1 MTRTA
6 SRTAVTAALTATGLA
21 GLLGIA
27 AHPAAAAAAPCVQH
41 IAVIN
46 NGAYAMSFLVTDRTG
61 ITSAPTDT
69 YLINNFRVIDL
80 TGTPIPAGGDVRPV
94 ITATAG
100 DTVPS
105 ADFVS
110 SCANGQ
116 TATYSATGT
125 TLSPQVTLVR

>member
-6 SRTAVTAALTATGLA
+6 ARTAATAALTAAGLA
-21 GLLGIA
+21 GLLGA
-27 AHPAAAAAAPCVQH
+27 TAQPAAAAAAPCVQR

-46 NGAYAMSFLVTDRTG
+46 NAAYTVSFLVTDRAG

-69 YLINNFRVIDL
+69 YPVNNFRLIDL
-80 TGTPIPAGGDVRPV
+80 TGTPIPEGNDVRPV

-100 DTVPS
+100 DTVPA

-110 SCANGQ
+110 FCANGQ

>member
-1 MTRTA
+1 MTRT
-6 SRTAVTAALTATGLA
+6 TMTAALATAGLA
-21 GLLGIA
+21 GLLGVA
-27 AHPAAAAAAPCVQH
+27 VGAQPAAAAPATPCVQK

-46 NGAYAMSFLVTDRTG
+46 NGAYTVSFTVTNRVG

-69 YLINNFRVIDL
+69 YPINNYRVIDL
-80 TGTPIPAGGDVRPV
+80 TGTPIPAGDDVRPV

-100 DTVPS
+100 NTVPS

-110 SCANGQ
+110 FCANGQ

-125 TLSPQVTLVR
+125 TLSPQATLVR